1 MRIKD
6 IIIGVV
12 VTAVLVAVVVWV
24 AISVWQHEN
33 TGQAQ
38 PATEYAAAS

>member
-12 VTAVLVAVVVWV
+12 VTAILVAVVVWV

-33 TGQAQ
+33 TGRSKPLSTRADG
-38 PATEYAAAS
+38 

>member
-12 VTAVLVAVVVWV
+12 VTAILVAVVVWV

-33 TGQAQ
+33 TGRVEQ
-38 PATEYAAAS
+38 TSEYAAAG